1 MNILNTTSL
10 ESNKRVKINFA
21 GGDLSSDAGLFLI
34 KEFAAKIGLLQLAK
48 NTFKTNDTTTCRH
61 HKDHENLMQM
71 IFQIIAGYFED
82 NPELFTE
89 PCA

>member
-34 KEFAAKIGLLQLAK
+34 KEFAAKIGLFRLAQSA
-48 NTFKTNDTTTCRH
+48 FKTNDTITCRH
-61 HKDHENLMQM
+61 
-71 IFQIIAGYFED
+71 
-82 NPELFTE
+82 T
-89 PCA
+89 

>member
-34 KEFAAKIGLLQLAK
+34 KELH
-48 NTFKTNDTTTCRH
+48 TTCSIGSAGLYWPLIL
-61 HKDHENLMQM
+61 ENS
-71 IFQIIAGYFED
+71 
-82 NPELFTE
+82 ELIRSV
-89 PCA
+89 